1 MSAHQPFPTP
11 EGPVEAAGRAGHE
24 ARETPTMNELLAA
37 CAAASAVSTP
47 PDAAEEARQTAG
59 PGAPEEQDVQE
70 EQKDREEEAGAGTRP
85 ASTGGRDAA

>member
-1 MSAHQPFPTP
+1 MSAHQPSPTS
-11 EGPVEAAGRAGHE
+11 EGRGSTPIVAAGRAEHD

-47 PDAAEEARQTAG
+47 PGAEEARQGKPAK
-59 PGAPEEQDVQE
+59 PADEPEAEGG
-70 EQKDREEEAGAGTRP
+70 AGA

>member
-1 MSAHQPFPTP
+1 MSAHQPFPTH
-11 EGPVEAAGRAGHE
+11 EGPVEAAGCE

-47 PDAAEEARQTAG
+47 PDAAEEARQTAE

-85 ASTGGRDAA
+85 ASTGDRDAA

>member
-1 MSAHQPFPTP
+1 MSAHQPSPTP
-11 EGPVEAAGRAGHE
+11 EGRGSAPFAADGRAEHE

-47 PDAAEEARQTAG
+47 PDAAGEARQDS
-59 PGAPEEQDVQE
+59 PGAPEAEGARDE
-70 EQKDREEEAGAGTRP
+70 ESPAGPGT